1 MTAYRSSLL
10 KLLDERGYIHQVTDA
25 AALDALASKEIV
37 TAYIG
42 FDATAPSLHVGSLV
56 QIMMLRRLQQAGHK
70 PIVLMGGGTTKVGD
84 PVGQGREPQAAHRRG
99 DRRQHR
105 RHPPGV
111 RALPDLRRRA
121 DRRDHGQQCRL
132 ARQPRLHPLPARG
145 RAALH
150 DQPHA
155 DLRQRQA
162 AARPRA
168 AADLPRVQLHDP
180 PGLRLPR
187 AVAAR
192 RLPAAD
198 GRLGPVGQYRQRHR
212 ARRAGSTGPSCS
224 ASPRR

>member
-1 MTAYRSSLL
+1 M
-10 KLLDERGYIHQVTDA
+10 TDA
-25 AALDALASKEIV
+25 AALDALAAKQV
-37 TAYIG
+37 VPGYIG

-70 PIVLMGGGTTKVGD
+70 PIVLMGGGTT
-84 PVGQGREPQAAHRRG
+84 QGRRSVAARTKAASCSR
-99 DRRQHR
+99 DETIDANIASIRTRL
-105 RHPPGV
+105 

-132 ARQPRLHPLPARG
+132 ARRARLHPVPARR
-145 RAALH
+145 RAAFH
-150 DQPHA
+150 DQPDA

-168 AADLPRVQLHDP
+168 AADLPRIQLHDP
-180 PGLRLPR
+180 AGLRFPR
-187 AVAAR
+187 AVAPR

-212 ARRAGSTGPSCS
+212 AGAADRRHRAV
-224 ASPRR
+224 RRDHAR